1 MIHEHYV
8 YVLSPVQLCD
18 LRDCSLPGSSVH
30 GIFHE
35 HYDDH
40 KCSFLTIS
48 FYRLG
53 RLNLEIL
60 DNLPWC
66 VTQFVTEW
74 TLSQS

>member
-8 YVLSPVQLCD
+8 YVLSPVRLYD
-18 LRDCSLPGSSVH
+18 LMDCSLPGSSVH

-53 RLNLEIL
+53 NKAPQTLN
-60 DNLPWC
+60 NS
-66 VTQFVTEW
+66 VKYQ
-74 TLSQS
+74 

>member
-1 MIHEHYV
+1 MYMIHEHYV

-18 LRDCSLPGSSVH
+18 LMDCSLPGSSVH

-40 KCSFLTIS
+40 KCSFFTIS

-53 RLNLEIL
+53 NEVPITLNNSIKY
-60 DNLPWC
+60 
-66 VTQFVTEW
+66 Q
-74 TLSQS
+74 